1 MNAEKASQ
9 LEIRGVE
16 TIEEFFRPEF
26 AQNTQSLEDI
36 NDDSEI
42 DFAHLEDD
50 SNQNTNLKIKNNDT
64 KLSNRNQFFQ
74 DDQLHEQKAQIRGM
88 GFPNMKHLDPDAV
101 GPPVQ
106 SITLYKEYENNQ
118 NDIKQQREGFI
129 NARDNMPN
137 NTFIKLFHNFSAE
150 ENQKQDEL
158 QSIQYVDQNYV
169 ESSVDTENEFDRRE
183 G

>member
-1 MNAEKASQ
+1 MKNAQKNLCHEVVREHWAN
-9 LEIRGVE
+9 RG
-16 TIEEFFRPEF
+16 
-26 AQNTQSLEDI
+26 
-36 NDDSEI
+36 
-42 DFAHLEDD
+42 
-50 SNQNTNLKIKNNDT
+50 NLD
-64 KLSNRNQFFQ
+64 
-74 DDQLHEQKAQIRGM
+74 
-88 GFPNMKHLDPDAV
+88 
-101 GPPVQ
+101 
-106 SITLYKEYENNQ
+106 LYKEYENNQ